1 MIRLLTILLTMSAIC
16 SSGQNVRAV
25 DSLKSLLLVSSDSA
39 KPYVNYEIYRQYA
52 VSYPNK
58 AYHYIDQ
65 VVTDAYKTGDSLMVT
80 KGFYGKA
87 WLARQAGE
95 YKVALKDYSFALN
108 IADRNDFDLW
118 QMYITNDI
126 ALCYWSLGDYD
137 LALNYNLKSLR
148 IREGF
153 NDMSQISV
161 SLNNIGLVYL
171 SLKDYQ
177 NAIDYFSKSL
187 KTKIDNEIVWDIEV
201 SRYNIGV
208 CYNHLENY
216 QRAVAVFE
224 QMFSGCQSKPCTAK
238 DSLMYHFGFGESK
251 LGMGEFDKAEYH
263 LTKAKQYVTY
273 STMKFGIEID
283 QALARVF
290 RSRGELDRAINL
302 LGAIEPLISDQGL
315 KDHLLINNELLA
327 SIYRQRQDFEAASDY
342 QQKFIDLKSKILS
355 GQVIGQVV
363 QLQSDFNDR
372 VRLKEIDEK
381 NSLISVIEN
390 QVRQHKMMTAFI
402 FLVALLLAIASII
415 LWRLMLLKK
424 KMAEI
429 LDNRVRERTAELE
442 RSYQE
447 IQRISNE
454 LQVNFDRM
462 KTRLNSKA
470 ATLRGI
476 ANVAK
481 LETSDPRGLMY
492 FSRIEEEAEALNR
505 Y

>member
-1 MIRLLTILLTMSAIC
+1 MSAFC
-16 SSGQNVRAV
+16 SSGQNMRAV

-39 KPYVNYEIYRQYA
+39 KPYVSYEIYRQYA
-52 VSYPNK
+52 WISQDT
-58 AYHYIDQ
+58 AYKYINQ
-65 VVTDAYKTGDSLMVT
+65 VAVDAHKTGDSLMIT

-87 WLARQAGE
+87 WLARYAGE
-95 YKVALKDYSFALN
+95 YKTALKDYLIALK
-108 IADRNDFDLW
+108 IAERNGFYLSR
-118 QMYITNDI
+118 YITHDI
-126 ALCYWSLGDYD
+126 AECYRELGDYD
-137 LALNYNLKSLR
+137 LALNYNLKSLSM
-148 IREGF
+148 REQL
-153 NDMSQISV
+153 NDLNEISN

-177 NAIDYFSKSL
+177 NAIDYISRAL
-187 KTKIDNEIVWDIEV
+187 KTRVDNGIEWNFEL
-201 SRYNIGV
+201 SQYNLGV
-208 CYNHLENY
+208 GYNHLGQY
-216 QRAVAVFE
+216 QRAIDVFE
-224 QMFSGCQSKPCTAK
+224 QMFLGCQSKPCTAK
-238 DSLMYHFGFGESK
+238 DSLTYHFGLGESIFG
-251 LGMGEFDKAEYH
+251 LGDFDKAEYH
-263 LTKAKQYVTY
+263 LTKAKKYVTY
-273 STMKFGIEID
+273 SNMIFGIEID

-290 RSRGELDRAINL
+290 RSKGELDRAINL

-315 KDHLLINNELLA
+315 KDHLLINYELLA
-327 SIYRQRQDFEAASDY
+327 SIHRQRQNFETASDY

-381 NSLISVIEN
+381 NNLISVIEN
-390 QVRQHKMMTAFI
+390 QVKQHKMMTAFI

-429 LDNRVRERTAELE
+429 LDNRVRERTADLE

-492 FSRIEEEAEALNR
+492 FARIEEEAESLNK

>member
-52 VSYPNK
+52 RISQDS
-58 AYHYIDQ
+58 AYKYINQ
-65 VVTDAYKTGDSLMVT
+65 VAVDARKTGDSLMIT

-87 WLARQAGE
+87 WLAHYAGE
-95 YKVALKDYSFALN
+95 YKAALKDYSIALN
-108 IADRNDFDLW
+108 IAERNGFYLLR
-118 QMYITNDI
+118 YILTDMAI
-126 ALCYWSLGDYD
+126 CYWSLGDYD

-148 IREGF
+148 IKEQM
-153 NDMSQISV
+153 DDQTEISTN
-161 SLNNIGLVYL
+161 LNNIGLVYL

-177 NAIDYFSKSL
+177 NAIDYLSRAL
-187 KTKIDNEIVWDIEV
+187 KTKVDNEIDWEIGL
-201 SRYNIGV
+201 SYYNLGV
-208 CYNHLENY
+208 CYNHLGQY
-216 QRAVAVFE
+216 QEAIDVFE
-224 QMFSGCQSKPCTAK
+224 QLFSSCQFKPCGPK
-238 DSLMYHFGFGESK
+238 DSLMYHFGLGESK
-251 LGMGEFDKAEYH
+251 LAMGDFDKAEYH

-273 STMKFGIEID
+273 NTMKFGIEID

-302 LGAIEPLISDQGL
+302 LEVTEAIISDQGL
-315 KDHLLINNELLA
+315 KDHLLINYELLA
-327 SIYRQRQDFEAASDY
+327 TIYRQQLEFETASDY

-355 GQVIGQVV
+355 GQVIGKVV

-442 RSYQE
+442 RSYHE
-447 IQRISNE
+447 MQRISNE